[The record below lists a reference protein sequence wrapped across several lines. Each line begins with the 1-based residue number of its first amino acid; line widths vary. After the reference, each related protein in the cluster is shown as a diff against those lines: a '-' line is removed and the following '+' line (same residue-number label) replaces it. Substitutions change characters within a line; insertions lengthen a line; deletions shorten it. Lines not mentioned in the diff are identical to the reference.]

1 MACNRTWGPA
11 GPLIILG
18 GTHMASTNQNLDVVL
33 RVNTTGFRNAM
44 AEASRLATQN
54 LKTMRAEAE
63 RTAAALARVHAAPEG
78 AAAKAG
84 ASAKG
89 GEDVLRSGVKELG
102 NGLLTAAGGPWGIA
116 IASVQK
122 LGEAYMDMVKASERA
137 RAEFNEQMQSL
148 KLMSF
153 TMDEVGKGLRDRSMP
168 MDVAVASLHEQAKAM
183 RELEA
188 RKRALE
194 GAVTHWEGRVAYG
207 QQSGREGAGM
217 SAGADYAGLKAAQD
231 ALKEFEGKTDPV
243 RRQFQ
248 ELQEQIRGSMDPEL
262 FKRVQDAINNLDIQT
277 LVQLKAEVGLTRWE
291 ALQAGSAISG
301 MLGGMRGEAWR
312 DEVEWIRLTRG
323 EYAAWLAERGAEI
336 NANGGPDKMD
346 PAQRAE
352 FNRDAARKKADIE
365 RKAQFREQ
373 QQAAQ
378 QSVRGVNEQADAYAA
393 LMDRIEKQMA
403 QDRVR
408 QKLKEGMT
416 ETEKLQVTLLDEME
430 HAEKKLGEQ
439 KQLRVKASLVAAVA
453 LAKEAAAA
461 EASKKAQQD
470 LLKLQRELQQAA
482 QAQQRGNDQELFGIG
497 HGAASVDRMQRRSA
511 LDEDRDNR
519 KRALDDESRS
529 EDGKVIESERYRT
542 LLAELDAFHEQS
554 LQREA
559 AFQES
564 KKAYQSD
571 WKNGA
576 MRAFED
582 YADAAANAAELS
594 HGVFSNALGG
604 LEEGLVKF
612 AQTGKLSF
620 SDLADSIIADLARLA
635 AKQMVSGLIRS
646 VGQLFGP
653 KITGFSIGGYTGPGG
668 KYEPAGIV
676 HKGEGVLSQE
686 DMAALGGPSAFFA
699 LRTSLRTGN
708 GLGGGESGGYAQVPI
723 TPAGE
728 GGMNVEINNY
738 GEGRVNTREERQ
750 RMPDGSEVRRLVI
763 DIVGDS
769 LNGGELGAIG
779 RARYG
784 WTEAVG

>member
-1 MACNRTWGPA
+1 
-11 GPLIILG
+11 
-18 GTHMASTNQNLDVVL
+18 MASTNQNLDVVL

-54 LKTMRAEAE
+54 LKTLRAEAE
-63 RTAAALARVHAAPEG
+63 RTAAALARVHSAPEG

-122 LGEAYMDMVKASERA
+122 LGEAYVDMVKASERA
-137 RAEFNEQMQSL
+137 RSEYKEQMQSL
-148 KLMSF
+148 QQMSF
-153 TMDEVGKGLRDRSMP
+153 SMDQASLGVEAGALP
-168 MDVAVASLHEQAKAM
+168 LEQAVATLHAQAKAL

-188 RKRALE
+188 REKALQ
-194 GAVTHWEGRVAYG
+194 GSVVHWEGRISNG
-207 QQSGREGAGM
+207 KRSGREGAGL
-217 SAGADYAGLKAAQD
+217 SAASDFAELKKARDNLDAFQAEVAPVREKFKGLK
-231 ALKEFEGKTDPV
+231 ET
-243 RRQFQ
+243 
-248 ELQEQIRGSMDPEL
+248 IRGSLDEKL
-262 FKRVQDAINNLDIQT
+262 FNAIAAAIQNVDNQT
-277 LVQLKAEVGLTRWE
+277 LDQLTAALDAAEWNALKAKD
-291 ALQAGSAISG
+291 AFNG

-323 EYAAWLAERGAEI
+323 EYAAWMAERGAEI
-336 NANGGPDKMD
+336 NARGGPDKMD
-346 PAQRAE
+346 PTQRAA

-378 QSVRGVNEQADAYAA
+378 QSVRGVNEQADAYAG

-511 LDEDRDNR
+511 LDEDRENR

-708 GLGGGESGGYAQVPI
+708 GLSGGDSGGYVQVPI
-723 TPAGE
+723 ARAGE
-728 GGMNVEINNY
+728 GGMNVEINNF
-738 GEGRVNTREERQ
+738 GESRVNTREERQ

>member
-1 MACNRTWGPA
+1 
-11 GPLIILG
+11 
-18 GTHMASTNQNLDVVL
+18 MASTNQNLDVVL
-33 RVNTTGFRNAM
+33 RVNTTGFRTAM

-54 LKTMRAEAE
+54 LKTLRAEAE

-78 AAAKAG
+78 AAAKTG
-84 ASAKG
+84 ATAKG
-89 GEDVLRSGVKELG
+89 KEDVLRSGAKELG
-102 NGLLTAAGGPWGIA
+102 SGLLAAAGGPWGIA

-122 LGEAYMDMVKASERA
+122 LGEAYVDMIKASERA

-153 TMDEVGKGLRDRSMP
+153 TMDEVGKGLRDRSLP
-168 MDVAVASLHEQAKAM
+168 IEAGVAALHEQAKAM

-188 RKRALE
+188 QKRALE
-194 GAVTHWEGRVAYG
+194 GSVTHWEGRVAYG
-207 QQSGREGAGM
+207 RQSAREGAGM
-217 SAGADYAGLKAAQD
+217 SAGADYAGLKAAKD
-231 ALKEFEGKTDPV
+231 ALQDFEGKTDPV
-243 RRQFQ
+243 RRQF
-248 ELQEQIRGSMDPEL
+248 EALQEQIRNSVDPEL
-262 FKRVQDAINNLDIQT
+262 FKRIQDAVNNLDNQT
-277 LVQLKAEVGLTRWE
+277 LAQFKAELGSARWE

-301 MLGGMRGEAWR
+301 MLGSMRGEAWR

-323 EYAAWLAERGAEI
+323 EYAAWMAERGAEI
-336 NANGGPDKMD
+336 NANGGPDKMN
-346 PAQRAE
+346 PAERAE

-378 QSVRGVNEQADAYAA
+378 QSVRGVNEQADAYAG
-393 LMDRIEKQMA
+393 LMDRIEKQIA

-416 ETEKLQVTLLDEME
+416 EAEKLQVTLLDEME
-430 HAEKKLGEQ
+430 HAEKKLSEQ
-439 KQLRVKASLVAAVA
+439 KQLRVKASLDAAVA

-482 QAQQRGNDQELFGIG
+482 QAQQRGHDQELFAIG

-519 KRALDDESRS
+519 KRALDDESRG

-542 LLAELDAFHEQS
+542 QLAELDAFHEQS

-559 AFQES
+559 AFQEN

-604 LEEGLVKF
+604 LEDSLVKF

-620 SDLADSIIADLARLA
+620 SDLADSIIADLARVA
-635 AKQMVSGLIRS
+635 AKQMVSGLIS
-646 VGQLFGP
+646 SIGQMFGP

-699 LRTSLRTGN
+699 LRASLRTGN
-708 GLGGGESGGYAQVPI
+708 GLSGGDSGGYVQVPI
-723 TPAGE
+723 ARAGE

-738 GEGRVNTREERQ
+738 GESRVNTREERQ

>member
-1 MACNRTWGPA
+1 
-11 GPLIILG
+11 
-18 GTHMASTNQNLDVVL
+18 MASTNQNLDVVL
-33 RVNTTGFRNAM
+33 RVNTTGFRTAM

-54 LKTMRAEAE
+54 LKTLRAEAE
-63 RTAAALARVHAAPEG
+63 RTAAALARVQAVPEG
-78 AAAKAG
+78 ATAKAG
-84 ASAKG
+84 TKAKANVG
-89 GEDVLRSGVKELG
+89 GDVLGSGLKELG
-102 NGLLTAAGGPWGIA
+102 SGLLTAAGGPWGIA

-122 LGEAYMDMVKASERA
+122 LGEAYVDMVKASERA
-137 RAEFNEQMQSL
+137 RAEYKEQMQSL
-148 KLMSF
+148 QQMSF
-153 TMDEVGKGLRDRSMP
+153 SMDQAGLGMGAGTLP
-168 MDVAVASLHEQAKAM
+168 LEQAVATLHEQAKAL

-188 RKRALE
+188 REKALQ
-194 GAVTHWEGRVAYG
+194 GSVVHWEGRVSNG
-207 QQSGREGAGM
+207 QRSGREGAGL
-217 SAGADYAGLKAAQD
+217 SAASDYAELEKARANLEAFQAEVAPVQEKFRGLK
-231 ALKEFEGKTDPV
+231 ET
-243 RRQFQ
+243 
-248 ELQEQIRGSMDPEL
+248 IRGSLDEKL
-262 FKRVQDAINNLDIQT
+262 FNAIATAIQNVDNQT
-277 LVQLKAEVGLTRWE
+277 LDQLIASLGATEWNALKATD
-291 ALQAGSAISG
+291 AFNG
-301 MLGGMRGEAWR
+301 MLGAMRGEAWR

-323 EYAAWLAERGAEI
+323 EYAAWMAERGAEI
-336 NANGGPDKMD
+336 NARGGPDKMD

-378 QSVRGVNEQADAYAA
+378 QSVRGVNEQADAYAG
-393 LMDRIEKQMA
+393 LMDRIEKQIA

-416 ETEKLQVTLLDEME
+416 EAEKLQVTLLDEME

-439 KQLRVKASLVAAVA
+439 KQLRVKASLDAAVA

-470 LLKLQRELQQAA
+470 LLMLQRELQQAA
-482 QAQQRGNDQELFGIG
+482 DAQQRGNDQALFGIG
-497 HGAASVDRMQRRSA
+497 HGAASVERMRRRSA
-511 LDEDRDNR
+511 LEEDWGSR
-519 KRALDDESRS
+519 KRALDDEFRG
-529 EDGKVIESERYRT
+529 EDGAVIESASYKDK
-542 LLAELDAFHEQS
+542 LAELDAFHEQS

-559 AFQES
+559 DFQQAKQALE
-564 KKAYQSD
+564 SD
-571 WKNGA
+571 WSAGA
-576 MRAFED
+576 TKAFED
-582 YADAAANAAELS
+582 YAASAANLAEAS
-594 HGVFSNALGG
+594 GG
-604 LEEGLVKF
+604 LFTNMFSGMEESLVRF

-620 SDLADSIIADLARLA
+620 STMANSIIADLARIA
-635 AKQMVSGLIRS
+635 AKQAI
-646 VGQLFGP
+646 VGIFNTFFNQVGP
-653 KITGFSIGGYTGPGG
+653 VQKETIAKVRAVQGEPIGKVFSTGGYTGPGG

-708 GLGGGESGGYAQVPI
+708 GLSGGDSGGYVQVPI
-723 TPAGE
+723 ARAGE

-738 GEGRVNTREERQ
+738 GESRVNTREERQ

>member
-1 MACNRTWGPA
+1 
-11 GPLIILG
+11 
-18 GTHMASTNQNLDVVL
+18 
-33 RVNTTGFRNAM
+33 M

-668 KYEPAGIV
+668 KHEPAGIV

-699 LRTSLRTGN
+699 LRSSLRRGERP
-708 GLGGGESGGYAQVPI
+708 GSGEGGASLLVPI
-723 TPAGE
+723 GASTGA
-728 GGMNVEINNY
+728 GMNVEINNY

>member
-1 MACNRTWGPA
+1 
-11 GPLIILG
+11 
-18 GTHMASTNQNLDVVL
+18 MASTNQNLDVVL

-54 LKTMRAEAE
+54 LKTLRAEAE
-63 RTAAALARVHAAPEG
+63 RTAAALARVHSVPEG

-207 QQSGREGAGM
+207 QQSAREGAGM

-248 ELQEQIRGSMDPEL
+248 ELQEHIRGSMDPEL
-262 FKRVQDAINNLDIQT
+262 FKRVQDAISNLDIQT
-277 LVQLKAEVGLTRWE
+277 LVQLKAELGAAKWE

-301 MLGGMRGEAWR
+301 MLGGMQGDAWR
-312 DEVEWIRLTRG
+312 DEVEWIRQTRG
-323 EYAAWLAERGAEI
+323 EYAAWMVERGKQI
-336 NANGGPDKMD
+336 NAAGGPDKMN
-346 PAQRAE
+346 ARSRAE
-352 FNRDAARKKADIE
+352 FNALAALKKADIE
-365 RKAQFREQ
+365 RKDRLREQ
-373 QQAAQ
+373 QQGSQRTVERVDAEAAAY
-378 QSVRGVNEQADAYAA
+378 QS
-393 LMDRIEKQMA
+393 LIDRVDKQIA
-403 QDRVR
+403 QDRV
-408 QKLKEGMT
+408 QSQLKEGMT
-416 ETEKLQVTLLDEME
+416 ATEKLQITLLDEMR
-430 HAEKKLGEQ
+430 HAEK
-439 KQLRVKASLVAAVA
+439 QLSLEKRQRIEASLAGAVVN
-453 LAKEAAAA
+453 AKEAAAL
-461 EASKKAQQD
+461 EATKKAQQD

-668 KYEPAGIV
+668 KHEPAGIV

-708 GLGGGESGGYAQVPI
+708 GLSGGDSGGYVQVPI
-723 TPAGE
+723 ARAGE

-738 GEGRVNTREERQ
+738 GESRVNTREERQ

>member
-1 MACNRTWGPA
+1 
-11 GPLIILG
+11 
-18 GTHMASTNQNLDVVL
+18 MASTNQNLDVVL

-54 LKTMRAEAE
+54 LKTLRAEAE
-63 RTAAALARVHAAPEG
+63 RTAAALARVHSAPEG

-122 LGEAYMDMVKASERA
+122 LGEAYVDMVKASERA

-153 TMDEVGKGLRDRSMP
+153 TMDQASLGVEAGALP
-168 MDVAVASLHEQAKAM
+168 LEQAVATLHAQAKAL

-188 RKRALE
+188 REKALQ
-194 GAVTHWEGRVAYG
+194 GSVVHWEGRISNG
-207 QQSGREGAGM
+207 QRSGREGAGL
-217 SAGADYAGLKAAQD
+217 SAASDFAELKKARDNLDAFQAEVAPVREKFKGLK
-231 ALKEFEGKTDPV
+231 ET
-243 RRQFQ
+243 
-248 ELQEQIRGSMDPEL
+248 IRGSLDEKL
-262 FKRVQDAINNLDIQT
+262 FNAIAAAIQNVDNQT
-277 LVQLKAEVGLTRWE
+277 LDQLTAALDAAEWNALKAKD
-291 ALQAGSAISG
+291 AFNG

-323 EYAAWLAERGAEI
+323 EYAAWMAERGAEI
-336 NANGGPDKMD
+336 NARGGPDKMD
-346 PAQRAE
+346 PTQRAA

-378 QSVRGVNEQADAYAA
+378 QSVRGVNEQADAYAG

-511 LDEDRDNR
+511 LDEDRENR

-708 GLGGGESGGYAQVPI
+708 GLSGGDSGGYVQVPI
-723 TPAGE
+723 ARAGE
-728 GGMNVEINNY
+728 SGMNVEINNY
-738 GEGRVNTREERQ
+738 GESRVNTREERQ

>member
-1 MACNRTWGPA
+1 
-11 GPLIILG
+11 
-18 GTHMASTNQNLDVVL
+18 MASTNQNLDVVL
-33 RVNTTGFRNAM
+33 RVNTTGFRTAM

-54 LKTMRAEAE
+54 LKTLRAEAE

-78 AAAKAG
+78 ATGKAATKAKANV
-84 ASAKG
+84 G
-89 GEDVLRSGVKELG
+89 GDVLGSGLKELG
-102 NGLLTAAGGPWGIA
+102 SGLLTAAGGPWGIA

-122 LGEAYMDMVKASERA
+122 LGEAYLDMVKASERA
-137 RAEFNEQMQSL
+137 RSEYKEQMQSL
-148 KLMSF
+148 QQMSF
-153 TMDEVGKGLRDRSMP
+153 SMDQAGLGMGAGTLP
-168 MDVAVASLHEQAKAM
+168 LEQAVATLHEQARAL

-188 RKRALE
+188 RGKALQ
-194 GAVTHWEGRVAYG
+194 GSVVHWEGRVSHG
-207 QQSGREGAGM
+207 QRSGREGAGL
-217 SAGADYAGLKAAQD
+217 SAASDYAELEKARANLEAFQAEVAPVQEKFRGLKETIRGALDEKLFNAIAAAIQNVD
-231 ALKEFEGKTDPV
+231 NQTLDQLIASLGATQWNALKATDA
-243 RRQFQ
+243 F
-248 ELQEQIRGSMDPEL
+248 
-262 FKRVQDAINNLDIQT
+262 N
-277 LVQLKAEVGLTRWE
+277 
-291 ALQAGSAISG
+291 G
-301 MLGGMRGEAWR
+301 MLGAMRGEAWR

-323 EYAAWLAERGAEI
+323 EYAAWMAERGAEI
-336 NANGGPDKMD
+336 NARGGPDKMD

-378 QSVRGVNEQADAYAA
+378 QSVRGVHEQADAYAG
-393 LMDRIEKQMA
+393 LMDRIEKQIA

-416 ETEKLQVTLLDEME
+416 EAEKLQVTLLDEME
-430 HAEKKLGEQ
+430 HAEKKLSEQ
-439 KQLRVKASLVAAVA
+439 KELRVKASLDAAVA

-482 QAQQRGNDQELFGIG
+482 HAQQRGNDQALFGIG

-519 KRALDDESRS
+519 KRALDDESRG
-529 EDGKVIESERYRT
+529 EDGKVIESERYRAR
-542 LLAELDAFHEQS
+542 LAELDAFHEQS

-559 AFQES
+559 EFQEN

-604 LEEGLVKF
+604 LEDSLVKF

-620 SDLADSIIADLARLA
+620 SDLADSIIADLARVA
-635 AKQMVSGLIRS
+635 AKQMVSGLIS
-646 VGQLFGP
+646 SIGQMFGP

-708 GLGGGESGGYAQVPI
+708 GLSGGDSGGYVQVPI
-723 TPAGE
+723 ARAGE

-738 GEGRVNTREERQ
+738 GESRVNTREERQ

>member
-1 MACNRTWGPA
+1 M
-11 GPLIILG
+11 
-18 GTHMASTNQNLDVVL
+18 
-33 RVNTTGFRNAM
+33 
-44 AEASRLATQN
+44 
-54 LKTMRAEAE
+54 
-63 RTAAALARVHAAPEG
+63 HAVPEG
-78 AAAKAG
+78 ATGKAGTKAKANV
-84 ASAKG
+84 G
-89 GEDVLRSGVKELG
+89 GDVLGSGLKELG
-102 NGLLTAAGGPWGIA
+102 GGLLTAAGGPWGIA

-122 LGEAYMDMVKASERA
+122 LGEAYLDMVKASERA
-137 RAEFNEQMQSL
+137 RSEYKEQMQSL
-148 KLMSF
+148 QQMSF
-153 TMDEVGKGLRDRSMP
+153 SMDQAGLGMGAGTLP
-168 MDVAVASLHEQAKAM
+168 LEQAVATLHEQAKAL

-188 RKRALE
+188 REKALQ
-194 GAVTHWEGRVAYG
+194 GSVVHWEGRVSYG
-207 QQSGREGAGM
+207 QRSGREGAGL
-217 SAGADYAGLKAAQD
+217 SAASDYAELEKARANLEAFQAEVAPVQEKFRGLKETIRGTLDEKLFNAIAAAIQNVD
-231 ALKEFEGKTDPV
+231 NQTLDQLIASLGATQWNALKATDA
-243 RRQFQ
+243 F
-248 ELQEQIRGSMDPEL
+248 
-262 FKRVQDAINNLDIQT
+262 N
-277 LVQLKAEVGLTRWE
+277 
-291 ALQAGSAISG
+291 G
-301 MLGGMRGEAWR
+301 MLGAMRGEAWR

-323 EYAAWLAERGAEI
+323 EYAAWMAERGAEI
-336 NANGGPDKMD
+336 NARGGPDKMD

-378 QSVRGVNEQADAYAA
+378 QSVRGVHEQTDAYAG
-393 LMDRIEKQMA
+393 LMDRIEKQIA

-416 ETEKLQVTLLDEME
+416 EAEKLQVTLLDEME
-430 HAEKKLGEQ
+430 HAEKKLSEQ
-439 KQLRVKASLVAAVA
+439 KQLRVKASLDAAVA

-482 QAQQRGNDQELFGIG
+482 NAQQRGNDQALFGIG

-519 KRALDDESRS
+519 KRALDDEFRG
-529 EDGKVIESERYRT
+529 EDGKVIESERYRAQ
-542 LLAELDAFHEQS
+542 LAKLDAFHAES

-559 AFQES
+559 EFQQAKQTLE
-564 KKAYQSD
+564 SD
-571 WKNGA
+571 WSAGA
-576 MRAFED
+576 TQAFED
-582 YADAAANAAELS
+582 YAAGAANLAAAS
-594 HGVFSNALGG
+594 GG
-604 LEEGLVKF
+604 LFTNMFSGMEESLVRF

-620 SDLADSIIADLARLA
+620 SAMANSIIADLARIA
-635 AKQMVSGLIRS
+635 AKQAI
-646 VGQLFGP
+646 VGIFNTFFNQQIGP
-653 KITGFSIGGYTGPGG
+653 VKREAIDIVYSAGGYTGPGG

-699 LRTSLRTGN
+699 LRASLRSGN
-708 GLGGGESGGYAQVPI
+708 GLSGGDSGGYVQVPI
-723 TPAGE
+723 APAGD

-738 GEGRVNTREERQ
+738 GESRVNTREERQ

>member
-1 MACNRTWGPA
+1 M
-11 GPLIILG
+11 
-18 GTHMASTNQNLDVVL
+18 
-33 RVNTTGFRNAM
+33 
-44 AEASRLATQN
+44 
-54 LKTMRAEAE
+54 
-63 RTAAALARVHAAPEG
+63 HAVPEG
-78 AAAKAG
+78 ATGKAGTKAKAN
-84 ASAKG
+84 AG
-89 GEDVLRSGVKELG
+89 GDVLGSGLKKLG
-102 NGLLTAAGGPWGIA
+102 SGLLTAAGGPWGIA

-122 LGEAYMDMVKASERA
+122 LGEAYLDMVKASERA
-137 RAEFNEQMQSL
+137 RSEYKEQMQSL
-148 KLMSF
+148 QQMSF
-153 TMDEVGKGLRDRSMP
+153 SMDQVGLGMGAGTLP
-168 MDVAVASLHEQAKAM
+168 LEQAVATLHEQAKAL

-188 RKRALE
+188 REKALQ
-194 GAVTHWEGRVAYG
+194 GSVVHWEGRVSYG
-207 QQSGREGAGM
+207 QRSGREGVGL
-217 SAGADYAGLKAAQD
+217 SAASDYAGLEKARANLEAFQAEVAPVQEKFRGLKETIRGALD
-231 ALKEFEGKTDPV
+231 EKLFNAIAAAIQNVDNQTLDQLIASLGATEWNALKATDA
-243 RRQFQ
+243 F
-248 ELQEQIRGSMDPEL
+248 
-262 FKRVQDAINNLDIQT
+262 N
-277 LVQLKAEVGLTRWE
+277 
-291 ALQAGSAISG
+291 G
-301 MLGGMRGEAWR
+301 MLGAMRGEAWR

-323 EYAAWLAERGAEI
+323 EYAAWMAERGAEI
-336 NANGGPDKMD
+336 NARGGPDKMD

-378 QSVRGVNEQADAYAA
+378 QSVRGVHEQADAYAG
-393 LMDRIEKQMA
+393 LMDRIEKQIA

-416 ETEKLQVTLLDEME
+416 EAEKLQVTLLDEME
-430 HAEKKLGEQ
+430 HAEKKLSEQ
-439 KQLRVKASLVAAVA
+439 KQLRVKASLDAAVA

-482 QAQQRGNDQELFGIG
+482 QAQQRGNDQALFGIG

-519 KRALDDESRS
+519 KRALDDEFRG
-529 EDGKVIESERYRT
+529 EDGKVIESAGYKSK
-542 LLAELDAFHEQS
+542 LAELDAFHAES

-559 AFQES
+559 DFQQAKQTLE
-564 KKAYQSD
+564 SD
-571 WKNGA
+571 WSAGA
-576 MRAFED
+576 TKAFED
-582 YADAAANAAELS
+582 YAASAANLAEAS
-594 HGVFSNALGG
+594 GG
-604 LEEGLVKF
+604 LFTNMFSGMEESLVRF

-620 SDLADSIIADLARLA
+620 STMANSIIADLARIA
-635 AKQMVSGLIRS
+635 AKQAI
-646 VGQLFGP
+646 VGIFNTFFNQQIGP
-653 KITGFSIGGYTGPGG
+653 VKREAIDIVYSAGGYTGPGG

-699 LRTSLRTGN
+699 LRASLRSGN
-708 GLGGGESGGYAQVPI
+708 GLSGGDSGGYVQVPI
-723 TPAGE
+723 APAGD

-738 GEGRVNTREERQ
+738 GESRVNTREERQ

>member
-1 MACNRTWGPA
+1 
-11 GPLIILG
+11 
-18 GTHMASTNQNLDVVL
+18 MASTNQNLDVVL
-33 RVNTTGFRNAM
+33 RVNTTGFRTAM

-54 LKTMRAEAE
+54 LKTLRAEAE

-78 AAAKAG
+78 ATGKAGTKAKAK
-84 ASAKG
+84 ANVG
-89 GEDVLRSGVKELG
+89 GDVLGSGLKELG
-102 NGLLTAAGGPWGIA
+102 SGLLTAAGGPWGIA

-122 LGEAYMDMVKASERA
+122 LGEAYVDMVKASERA
-137 RAEFNEQMQSL
+137 RAEYKEQMQSL
-148 KLMSF
+148 QQMSF
-153 TMDEVGKGLRDRSMP
+153 SMDQAGLGMGAGTLP
-168 MDVAVASLHEQAKAM
+168 LEQAVATLHEQAKAL

-188 RKRALE
+188 REKALQ
-194 GAVTHWEGRVAYG
+194 GSVVHWEGRVSNG
-207 QQSGREGAGM
+207 QRSGREGAGL
-217 SAGADYAGLKAAQD
+217 SAASDYAELEKARANLEAFQAEVAPVQEKFRGLK
-231 ALKEFEGKTDPV
+231 ET
-243 RRQFQ
+243 
-248 ELQEQIRGSMDPEL
+248 IRGSLDEKL
-262 FKRVQDAINNLDIQT
+262 FNAIATAIQNVDNQT
-277 LVQLKAEVGLTRWE
+277 LDQLIASLGATEWNALKATD
-291 ALQAGSAISG
+291 AFNG
-301 MLGGMRGEAWR
+301 MLGAMRGEAWR
-312 DEVEWIRLTRG
+312 DQVEWIRLTRG
-323 EYAAWLAERGAEI
+323 EYAAWMAERGAEI
-336 NANGGPDKMD
+336 NARGGPDKMD

-378 QSVRGVNEQADAYAA
+378 QSVRGVNEQADAYAG
-393 LMDRIEKQMA
+393 LMDRIEKQIA

-416 ETEKLQVTLLDEME
+416 EAEKLQVTLLDEME

-439 KQLRVKASLVAAVA
+439 KQLRVKASLDAAVA

-470 LLKLQRELQQAA
+470 LLMLQRELQQAA
-482 QAQQRGNDQELFGIG
+482 DAQQRGNDQALFGIG

-519 KRALDDESRS
+519 KRALDDKSRGA
-529 EDGKVIESERYRT
+529 DGSVIESTGYKRE
-542 LLAELDAFHEQS
+542 LAELDAFHEKA

-559 AFQES
+559 DFQAE
-564 KKAYQSD
+564 KQAYQAD
-571 WKNGA
+571 WTNGA
-576 MRAFED
+576 ARAFDD
-582 YADAAANAAELS
+582 YASAAANMADLS
-594 HGVFSNALGG
+594 GGVFTNMFSGM
-604 LEEGLVKF
+604 EESLVRF

-620 SDLADSIIADLARLA
+620 SAMANSIIADLARIA
-635 AKQMVSGLIRS
+635 AKQAVVGLFNAIFNSG
-646 VGQLFGP
+646 VGPVQREEIPVQRIPLQ
-653 KITGFSIGGYTGPGG
+653 FSLGGYTGPGG
-668 KYEPAGIV
+668 KHEPAGIV

-708 GLGGGESGGYAQVPI
+708 GLSGGDSGGYVQVPI
-723 TPAGE
+723 ARAGE

-738 GEGRVNTREERQ
+738 GESRVNTREERQ

>member
-1 MACNRTWGPA
+1 
-11 GPLIILG
+11 
-18 GTHMASTNQNLDVVL
+18 MASTNQNLDVVL
-33 RVNTTGFRNAM
+33 RVNTTGFRAAM

-54 LKTMRAEAE
+54 LKTLRAEAE
-63 RTAAALARVHAAPEG
+63 RTAAALARVHAVPEG
-78 AAAKAG
+78 AAVKAGTKAKANAG
-84 ASAKG
+84 D
-89 GEDVLRSGVKELG
+89 DVLGSGLKELG
-102 NGLLTAAGGPWGIA
+102 SGLLTAAGGPWGIA

-122 LGEAYMDMVKASERA
+122 LGEAYLDMVKASERA

-153 TMDEVGKGLRDRSMP
+153 TMDEVGKGLRDRSLP
-168 MDVAVASLHEQAKAM
+168 IEAGVAALHEQAKAM

-188 RKRALE
+188 QKRALE
-194 GAVTHWEGRVAYG
+194 GSVTHWEGRVAYG
-207 QQSGREGAGM
+207 QQSAREGAGM
-217 SAGADYAGLKAAQD
+217 SAGADYAGLKAAKD
-231 ALKEFEGKTDPV
+231 ALQDFEGKTDPV
-243 RRQFQ
+243 RRQF
-248 ELQEQIRGSMDPEL
+248 EALQEQIRNSVDPEL
-262 FKRVQDAINNLDIQT
+262 FKRIQDAVNNLDNQT
-277 LVQLKAEVGLTRWE
+277 LAQFKAELGSARWE

-301 MLGGMRGEAWR
+301 MLGSMRGEAWR

-323 EYAAWLAERGAEI
+323 EYAAWMAERGAEI
-336 NANGGPDKMD
+336 NANGGPDKMN

-378 QSVRGVNEQADAYAA
+378 QSVRGVNEQADAYAG
-393 LMDRIEKQMA
+393 LMDRIEKQIA

-416 ETEKLQVTLLDEME
+416 EAEKLQVTVLDEME
-430 HAEKKLGEQ
+430 HAEKKLSEQ
-439 KQLRVKASLVAAVA
+439 KQLRVKASLDAAVA

-482 QAQQRGNDQELFGIG
+482 DAQQRGNDQALFGIG
-497 HGAASVDRMQRRSA
+497 HGAASVDRMHRRSA
-511 LDEDRDNR
+511 LDEDRENR
-519 KRALDDESRS
+519 KRALDDESRG
-529 EDGKVIESERYRT
+529 EDGKVIESAGYKSK
-542 LLAELDAFHEQS
+542 LAELDAFHAES

-559 AFQES
+559 DFQQAKQALE
-564 KKAYQSD
+564 SD
-571 WKNGA
+571 WSAGA
-576 MRAFED
+576 TKAFED
-582 YADAAANAAELS
+582 YAAGAANLAEAS
-594 HGVFSNALGG
+594 GG
-604 LEEGLVKF
+604 LFTNMFSGMEESLVRF

-620 SDLADSIIADLARLA
+620 STMANSIIADLARIA
-635 AKQMVSGLIRS
+635 AKQAI
-646 VGQLFGP
+646 VGIFNTFFNQQIGP
-653 KITGFSIGGYTGPGG
+653 VKREAIDIVYSAGGYTGPGG

-699 LRTSLRTGN
+699 LRTSLRSGN
-708 GLGGGESGGYAQVPI
+708 GLPGGDSGGYVQVPI
-723 TPAGE
+723 ARAGE

-738 GEGRVNTREERQ
+738 GESRVNTREERQ

>member
-1 MACNRTWGPA
+1 
-11 GPLIILG
+11 
-18 GTHMASTNQNLDVVL
+18 MASTNQNLDVVL

-529 EDGKVIESERYRT
+529 DDGKVIESERYRT